1 MPKQE
6 DLPAGTLDPLGPDGG
21 LWDLFNVTFP
31 TTPLSAAEHRQIS
44 LDDQARHAAR
54 TGTHKHTLSHSLT
67 HTHTHTLTTT
77 NTHTR
82 LAVIEEGFVTGGTNG
97 R

>member
-6 DLPAGTLDPLGPDGG
+6 DLPLGTLDPLDPDGG

-31 TTPLSAAEHRQIS
+31 PTTPLSVAEYRQIS
-44 LDDQARHAAR
+44 LDDQARNAAR
-54 TGTHKHTLSHSLT
+54 TGTQT
-67 HTHTHTLTTT
+67 HTHTHTHTHNHTHTIT
-77 NTHTR
+77 NTRTR
-82 LAVIEEGFVTGGTNG
+82 LAVLEEGFVTGGANG